1 MKGLHE
7 SANVE
12 NVYGGPIVP
21 EGKTIVPVA
30 RVACGFGLGS
40 GSGSETEGD
49 GEGGGVMAYP
59 GGGVGDRHVPTA

>member
-49 GEGGGVMAYP
+49 GEGGGVMA
-59 GGGVGDRHVPTA
+59 